1 MKVGMLSIQ
10 RIISLFLFCLAG
22 ASLLGEMPS
31 AGNVASL
38 GLAAASGST
47 GENPCMDLPGSF
59 TSGVP
64 LPGSVKPSASA
75 STDSVSGQGFSLGHG
90 FPPIPAKV
98 VNKIQ
103 KWEFINMYELLPNN
117 LELARRSA
125 ELQGVPSCTTLKSKK
140 RELSEDWKGLIA

>member
-10 RIISLFLFCLAG
+10 RIILLFLSCLAG
-22 ASLLGEMPS
+22 ASPLGEMPS
-31 AGNVASL
+31 AGDVASL

-47 GENPCMDLPGSF
+47 GEDPLAGGPGTDLPGSV

-75 STDSVSGQGFSLGHG
+75 STDSGSGQGFSLGHG
-90 FPPIPAKV
+90 FPLIPAKV

-103 KWEFINMYELLPNN
+103 KWEFINMSELLPDN

-125 ELQGVPSCTTLKSKK
+125 ESRGVPSCTSLKSPKK
-140 RELSEDWKGLIA
+140 RELSED